1 MEKRRE
7 FERRPCVSG
16 FCAQAT
22 QKKCGPSTCGTRD
35 LRCNSDVPPILAGD
49 EDICGFDVA
58 TDNSLLMGRIQSRR
72 DLNGKVEQ
80 LREFK
85 RGFPWSDCDD

>member
-1 MEKRRE
+1 M
-7 FERRPCVSG
+7 
-16 FCAQAT
+16 
-22 QKKCGPSTCGTRD
+22 TCP
-35 LRCNSDVPPILAGD
+35 LILAGD

-58 TDNSLLMGRIQSRR
+58 MDNSLLMGRIQSHR
-72 DLNGKVEQ
+72 DLNGKIEQ